1 MCDWGLRPAHKKNFR
16 RVRRADHASLWQH
29 ASSWE
34 WRASYD
40 LPGAGKMVQ
49 NTICMVSP
57 LNAPQ
62 EEQPAP
68 GRWEDYI
75 ISQGLA
81 TTCVFSRPT
90 MPPSAT
96 ASSWEQRALH
106 DLPGAG
112 KWAQTTP
119 SACSWEINN
128 GPPLPGAGALLQGGM
143 VSAPNMQVTTSVPRY
158 HHLGDDTKVPSPRW

>member
-1 MCDWGLRPAHKKNFR
+1 MQQAGKSDDCRFICTVQRQVSVTEDTETRTHCFCRRPWQLVREMCDWGLRPAHKKNFR

-119 SACSWEINN
+119 SAW
-128 GPPLPGAGALLQGGM
+128 
-143 VSAPNMQVTTSVPRY
+143 SAC
-158 HHLGDDTKVPSPRW
+158 